1 MSKLREIRER
11 HNLTQEELSEK
22 SGISVRTIQRIES
35 GTEPKGH
42 TLKIL
47 TKTLDLKENELIEK
61 PKDQKPINFS
71 LLKIINISS
80 VVFAFLPPV
89 NIALPLSLMF
99 IMKQVNPLTKQI
111 VSVQIIW
118 SILAIIIFM
127 LSAFM
132 KNWFSLGNKFS
143 LVVMVVLVLSNVFI
157 ILRNAAEIDKKGKL
171 YFKLN
176 FSII

>member
-61 PKDQKPINFS
+61 PKDQKPINYSF
-71 LLKIINISS
+71 LKIINISS

-118 SILAIIIFM
+118 SIVAIIIFM